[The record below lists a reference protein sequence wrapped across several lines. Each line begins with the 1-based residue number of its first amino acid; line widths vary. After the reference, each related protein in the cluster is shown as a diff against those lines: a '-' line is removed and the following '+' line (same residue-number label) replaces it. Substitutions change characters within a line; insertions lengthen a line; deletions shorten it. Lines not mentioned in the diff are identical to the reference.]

1 VFNRKITFK
10 LVLLKIY
17 IDMRMLLVLLVWM
30 SAMQV
35 SFAQEI
41 EGLPE
46 NPTLKERF
54 LYIKSKSQSYGAY
67 KVVKETTLDG
77 VWKIA
82 QDTIAAKEA
91 SIQRAQQ
98 NINKLKGELANSM
111 QALKDKEKSME
122 QIQHVSTHINVIGI
136 DFNKGTF
143 ITTVAIIIAS
153 LLVLLGLFFGRMKL
167 QSNSLSER
175 NLAVSALTHEFEEYK
190 QRAMERQTKLS
201 RELQDERNKL
211 HSRNP

>member
-1 VFNRKITFK
+1 
-10 LVLLKIY
+10 
-17 IDMRMLLVLLVWM
+17 MRMLLVLLIGM

-35 SFAQEI
+35 SFGQEI

-98 NINKLKGELANSM
+98 NINKLKGELANSI

-122 QIQHVSTHINVIGI
+122 QIQHASTHINVIGI

>member
-1 VFNRKITFK
+1 MGRVILF
-10 LVLLKIY
+10 VLLKNTLN
-17 IDMRMLLVLLVWM
+17 MRVLFVLLVWLL
-30 SAMQV
+30 AFQV
-35 SFAQEI
+35 SFSQSEP
-41 EGLPE
+41 ETLQE
-46 NPTLKERF
+46 NPSLHERF
-54 LYIKSKSQSYGAY
+54 LYMKSKSQSYGAY
-67 KVVKETTLDG
+67 KVVKESVLDG

-91 SIQRAQQ
+91 SIKQIQA
-98 NINKLKGELANSM
+98 NINKLKGELNQSIETVKA
-111 QALKDKEKSME
+111 KEKSME
-122 QIQHVSTHINVIGI
+122 EITHASTHINVIGI
-136 DFNKGTF
+136 DFNKSTF
-143 ITTVAIIIAS
+143 ITTVAVIVAG
-153 LLVLLGLFFGRMKL
+153 LLVMLGLLIGRMKL

>member
-1 VFNRKITFK
+1 
-10 LVLLKIY
+10 
-17 IDMRMLLVLLVWM
+17 MLLVLLIGM

-35 SFAQEI
+35 SFGQEI

-98 NINKLKGELANSM
+98 NINKLKGELANSI

-122 QIQHVSTHINVIGI
+122 QIQHASTHINVIGI

>member
-1 VFNRKITFK
+1 
-10 LVLLKIY
+10 
-17 IDMRMLLVLLVWM
+17 MRMLLVLLVWM

-46 NPTLKERF
+46 NPSLKERF

-122 QIQHVSTHINVIGI
+122 QIQHASTHINVIGI